1 MMQLPDDAVLLAYL
15 DGELDPQARKRLEKQ
30 LEGSWELRTRL
41 AALERDIAAC
51 MTILNTAP
59 QPGFAPADEVWRELE
74 TRLTPPAGQG
84 TRRWMLAASLVLAG
98 GLAAYLGLVR
108 APAVSAA
115 ELVARAADV
124 EARTLQQVTRPVVH
138 RKMRVRRLT
147 ARETRSVD
155 WEVWTDPR
163 SGLTHEQPDPSS
175 ENRALLGKLRLVM
188 DQNRLDSRRP
198 LSPQAWAAWRRGVK
212 PSEERVEK
220 APGTVSIQTRLGAP
234 EGESALVAARLTLRS
249 SDWTPVSQEFTL
261 NETEGQSTF
270 EIEETSS
277 AVVAFQS
284 LPVGMFEPEAV
295 PPAVHS
301 ASAPSGVEQQAPASL
316 EREDP
321 AQAEALLTSLLA
333 ANMAL
338 HKASLCGQVPLP
350 ELSISDGRVD
360 VRGTVR
366 TPEHKLQL
374 LSAFGDI
381 PLLRLDLQLD
391 LSPAPAKA
399 AVARFETGRFTE
411 AQAAGLES
419 MLSAIRTDAL
429 AMAWHIENAPEVAL
443 EEEPLRRV
451 LEEHRVALKA
461 NLAEAAA
468 QIQSSGPGRIV
479 LPIPPG
485 GNVRDRLLALASA
498 ASRLCA
504 DPSLS
509 MEDLRATLLALS
521 VSAE

>member
-1 MMQLPDDAVLLAYL
+1 MQLPDDAVLLAYL
-15 DGELDPQARKRLEKQ
+15 DGELEPAARKRLEKQ
-30 LEGSWELRTRL
+30 LEGSWELRSRL
-41 AALERDIAAC
+41 AALERDIATC
-51 MTILNTAP
+51 MAILNDAP

-74 TRLTPPAGQG
+74 TRLTPPAGQS

-155 WEVWTDPR
+155 WEVWTEPR
-163 SGLTHEQPDPSS
+163 SGLTHEQADPSS

-198 LSPQAWAAWRRGVK
+198 LSPQAWAEWRRGVN
-212 PSEERVEK
+212 PREERVEK
-220 APGTVSIQTRLGAP
+220 AQGMISIQTRLGAP
-234 EGESALVAARLTLRS
+234 AGASSLVAARLTLRA
-249 SDWTPVSQEFTL
+249 SDWTPVAQEFTL
-261 NETEGQSTF
+261 SEAEGQSTF
-270 EIEETSS
+270 EIQETSS

-284 LPVGMFEPEAV
+284 LPVGMFEPETAA
-295 PPAVHS
+295 PAVHR
-301 ASAPSGVEQQAPASL
+301 ASAAAAEEQPPVAPGL
-316 EREDP
+316 ERGDH
-321 AQAEALLTSLLA
+321 AHAEELLASLLA

-350 ELSISDGRVD
+350 ELSIADGRVD
-360 VRGTVR
+360 VRGAVR

-391 LSPAPAKA
+391 LSAAPAEST
-399 AVARFETGRFTE
+399 VARFASGRFTE

-429 AMAWHIENAPEVAL
+429 ALAWHIENAPEGAL
-443 EEEPLRRV
+443 EQEPLRRA
-451 LEEHRVALKA
+451 LEEHRAALKA

-468 QIQSSGPGRIV
+468 QIQSSGPGRVV
-479 LPIPPG
+479 LPALPG
-485 GNVRDRLLALASA
+485 GSLRDRLLALASA

-509 MEDLRATLLALS
+509 IEDLRATLLALS